1 MLSIKKADN
10 GITVEDVRLTGKT
23 MVFTNDQVEE
33 ALEHIYRLCFNWN
46 VGDFIV
52 IDNNAQ
58 GDEA

>member
-1 MLSIKKADN
+1 MVSIKKVDN

-52 IDNNAQ
+52 IDNNAC
-58 GDEA
+58 GDK